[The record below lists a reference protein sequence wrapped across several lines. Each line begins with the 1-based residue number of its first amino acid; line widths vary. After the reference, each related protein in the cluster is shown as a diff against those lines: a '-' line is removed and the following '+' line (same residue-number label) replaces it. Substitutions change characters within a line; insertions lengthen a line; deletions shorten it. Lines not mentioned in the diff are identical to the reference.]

1 MNKRFWLV
9 VLAVTLVGSVA
20 GCANQK
26 APPLETFQPVPVNPS
41 AHFKK
46 FDTFVVVLDTASSM
60 EVSYRERLE
69 ADRTR
74 EIVSRM
80 NRMIPDMGYRSS
92 IVAFRSGSC
101 QNCEDA
107 VLLYGPAP
115 YNRDEFEA
123 GLAAYRQAGE
133 INRFSPTDGN
143 MPATRAILKG
153 NPGRVALIVVTDS
166 ENILHG
172 RAFKT
177 VQKLTAFFGG
187 RLCIYP
193 IQVDRNVAGRRVVDE
208 LVKVGGCGF
217 SVNAD
222 EIATP
227 KAMAA
232 YVNQIFLAS
241 AAAPVAAAPVSV
253 VADSDGDGVPDSR
266 DECPNTPK
274 GAKVNAVGCWELTGV
289 FFDSD
294 QAVIKD
300 TRALDEAVAVLKANP
315 KLMGEIQGHT
325 DSTASADYNQKLSEA
340 RARAVRDYYIRQGIA
355 PERIRAIGFGETRP
369 AASNDTVAGRAL
381 NRRVELHPDL
391 GHH

>member
-20 GCANQK
+20 GCANQN
-26 APPLETFQPVPVNPS
+26 APPLETFQPLPVNPS

-60 EVSYRERLE
+60 EGSYRKRLE

-74 EIVSRM
+74 EIVSQM
-80 NRMIPDMGYRSS
+80 NRMIPDMGYRSALM
-92 IVAFRSGSC
+92 AFRSGSC
-101 QNCEDA
+101 LSCEDA
-107 VLLYGPAP
+107 VLLYGPVP

-123 GLAAYRQAGE
+123 GLAAYREAGE
-133 INRFSPTDGN
+133 IIRFSPTDGD
-143 MPATRAILKG
+143 MPATRAIMQG

-193 IQVDRNVAGRRVVDE
+193 IQVDRNVIGRRVVDE

-227 KAMAA
+227 NAMAA
-232 YVNQIFLAS
+232 YVNQVFLGS
-241 AAAPVAAAPVSV
+241 AAAAVAAAPVSV

-266 DECPNTPK
+266 DTCPNTPK
-274 GAKVNAVGCWELTGV
+274 GVKVNAVGCWELKGV

-300 TRALDEAVAVLKANP
+300 TRALDEAVAILKANP
-315 KLMGEIQGHT
+315 KLTGEIQGHT

-369 AASNDTVAGRAL
+369 AASNDTLEGRAL
-381 NRRVELHPDL
+381 NRRVELHPDF
-391 GHH
+391 GH